1 MRFKIDEN
9 LRKIAT
15 AKQAEPEAVAV
26 ELCTFLVNTGMIED
40 TADNWGASVSDAT
53 EQKYVADVCAVFA
66 GFLYGEEEHTIPADL
81 FNALCS
87 LTILGDG
94 DCPNCG
100 GNLVYDETEGHE
112 LNDGDYNTPN
122 SWVPDLY
129 CYHCANCGEIYKTP
143 TEL

>member
-1 MRFKIDEN
+1 MQFKIDEN

-15 AKQAEPEAVAV
+15 AKQADPEAVAV
-26 ELCTFLVNTGMIED
+26 ELCTFLVKTGMIED
-40 TADNWGASVSDAT
+40 TADNWGASVLEAT

-94 DCPNCG
+94 NCPMCG
-100 GNLVYDETEGHE
+100 GNLIFDETEGHE
-112 LNDGDYNTPN
+112 LNDGDYYTPN
-122 SWVPDLY
+122 SWVVDFY
-129 CYHCANCGEIYKTP
+129 VYHCPECGEIVKSK